1 MGGASDSSVCNGQT
15 PHKHSHA
22 VARKKKSP
30 SETSMSRKAVK
41 AYLSTPNEGGD
52 PVTAMAL
59 RPGSSS
65 KNSSAD
71 RQARVQHE
79 MDAAL
84 CKLNRTS

>member
-1 MGGASDSSVCNGQT
+1 MDGASDRSVCNGET
-15 PHKHSHA
+15 PHKHWHA
-22 VARKKKSP
+22 VAKKNKSP
-30 SETSMSRKAVK
+30 SEKSMSRKAVK
-41 AYLSTPNEGGD
+41 TYLSTSNEGGD

-65 KNSSAD
+65 EKSSAD

-84 CKLNRTS
+84 RKMNKTQ